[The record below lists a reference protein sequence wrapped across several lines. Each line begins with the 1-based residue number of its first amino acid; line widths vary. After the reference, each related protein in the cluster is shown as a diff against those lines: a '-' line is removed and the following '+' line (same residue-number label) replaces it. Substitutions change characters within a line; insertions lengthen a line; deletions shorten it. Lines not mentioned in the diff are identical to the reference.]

1 MDKCGDKYVFWGKPL
16 NSFNMFIGEYYYTI
30 DPKGRIAIPSKL
42 RKVLSK
48 GGVITKGLDN
58 CLFIFSSKDW
68 QPMAEKIKSLPLSQS
83 NSRAFSRL
91 MLAGA
96 MNIKLDS
103 QGRILVPDYLRKYVG
118 LKKQIVL
125 AGVFDRLEVW
135 DEKEWEKYKK
145 RTEKESGDIAE
156 KLGDLGI

>member
-1 MDKCGDKYVFWGKPL
+1 
-16 NSFNMFIGEYYYTI
+16 MFIGEYYYTV

-42 RKVLSK
+42 RKTLSS

-58 CLFIFSSKDW
+58 CLFIFSIKDW
-68 QPMAEKIKSLPLSQS
+68 QQMAEKIKGLPLSQS

-96 MNIKLDS
+96 MDIKLDS
-103 QGRILVPDYLRKYVG
+103 QGRILVPDYLRRYVG
-118 LKKQIVL
+118 LKKKIVL
-125 AGVFDRLEVW
+125 AGVYNRLEVW